1 MLHTNQEHKTHLNEI
16 LKLVSTYKVLS
27 QKQLIKWFPELPE
40 KKTLSLIQQLQRKG
54 RLFCLFENEYVSCIK
69 DYSPD
74 FSLIAAFWLLLDF
87 QPHVIYYTAS
97 DFPVTLTFY
106 TKTDGFH
113 VIHVPYGK
121 ELLINHAMGDYA
133 DDDLTNLVIVEN
145 ISQISSLTI
154 PGVGAY
160 CTVSPDGQV
169 QYYQKQGVT
178 IT

>member
-54 RLFCLFENEYVSCIK
+54 RLFSLLGNDYVSCIK

-74 FSLIAAFWLLLDF
+74 TSLIAAFWVLLDF
-87 QPHVIYYTAS
+87 QPHVIYHSAS
-97 DFPVTLTFY
+97 EFPVTLTFY
-106 TKTDGFH
+106 TKTDGFN
-113 VIHVPYGK
+113 VIHVPAGK
-121 ELLINHAMGDYA
+121 ELLMNHAMRDYA
-133 DDDLTNLVIVEN
+133 EDDLTNLVIVDN
-145 ISQISSLTI
+145 TTQIPLITF

-178 IT
+178 VT